1 MTALIF
7 FFRQS
12 RVSLKRLADFLT
24 KDELDPDCVRSLPS
38 DSSMPAVQVSDATFS
53 WGKDEPTFLKHI
65 NLNIADGEL
74 VAIVGQ
80 VGCGKS
86 SLVAAMLGLMEK
98 VTGDVGVK
106 GRLAYFPQVRKMFK
120 YEQVVTTL
128 RQT

>member
-1 MTALIF
+1 
-7 FFRQS
+7 
-12 RVSLKRLADFLT
+12 VSLKRLANFLT

-38 DSSMPAVQVSDATFS
+38 EPGIPAVQVSDATFS

-65 NLNIADGEL
+65 NLNIADGQL

-98 VTGDVGVK
+98 VNGDVGVK
-106 GRLAYFPQVRKMFK
+106 GSVAFVPQVRKVL
-120 YEQVVTTL
+120 ERGHVVNTL
-128 RQT
+128 R

>member
-1 MTALIF
+1 
-7 FFRQS
+7 
-12 RVSLKRLADFLT
+12 VSLKRLADFLT

-98 VTGDVGVK
+98 VSGDVGVK
-106 GRLAYFPQVRKMFK
+106 GSVAYVPQVRKMF
-120 YEQVVTTL
+120 
-128 RQT
+128 RND